1 MITRKEYMDKEYT
14 HEEYYGQFV
23 NDAIIKIVGDS
34 IGVDRIKASTDKH
47 LNDIPLKDIPLKEW
61 DNLVPAMHS
70 YARKKLVLALDGSST
85 ATGVCI
91 AKAAA
96 RAIQGEGRHD

>member
-47 LNDIPLKDIPLKEW
+47 LNDIPLKEW

-70 YARKKLVLALDGSST
+70 YARNTRG
-85 ATGVCI
+85 
-91 AKAAA
+91 
-96 RAIQGEGRHD
+96 GET